1 MSPCMTHHLVE
12 ELEITNKQ
20 QKMECL
26 EAASTF
32 QFSSVSWQKFMLT
45 ISDLS
50 TEIILL
56 LIN

>member
-1 MSPCMTHHLVE
+1 MTHHLVE